1 MYYCSRRELNACRVT
16 FPRDAALAMYCK
28 QESDATALLLLED
41 PASIGAVCSRLCN
54 YEQLNK
60 VSLPPSD
67 PAFLIYNSF
76 GDEDGISDG
85 ISDGTEDGISD

>member
-1 MYYCSRRELNACRVT
+1 MGV
-16 FPRDAALAMYCK
+16 
-28 QESDATALLLLED
+28 
-41 PASIGAVCSRLCN
+41 VCSRLCN